1 MLYLM
6 LLLNYL
12 YLIQIIS
19 VADVSVQVA
28 DVEPLTVNDDMKVAL
43 VAVELFVLISYN
55 PELFIIIVYQ
65 LII

>member
-19 VADVSVQVA
+19 VADASVQVA
-28 DVEPLTVNDDMKVAL
+28 DVEPLTVNDEMKVAL

-55 PELFIIIVYQ
+55 PELFIIMVYQ

>member
-43 VAVELFVLISYN
+43 VAVELFVLMSYN

>member
-19 VADVSVQVA
+19 VADASVQVA
-28 DVEPLTVNDDMKVAL
+28 DVEPLTVNDEMKVAL